1 MRIRFVAALPL
12 LLAVCAVAQGGDF
25 YKWTDTQGTVHYTQT
40 PPPGRVSKPIY
51 VNDGAP
57 TPPLPGMN
65 GTPATPGQKAKA
77 KTNQVAVQNANREAI
92 AANCKAAQQN
102 ISDLQGRRPMVKAGG
117 DPAGAHALDPD
128 ARKQAL
134 DDAQKQAAIYCTHQP

>member
-12 LLAVCAVAQGGDF
+12 LLAVCAVAQGGDY
-25 YKWTDTQGTVHYTQT
+25 YKWTDPQGTVHYTQT
-40 PPPGRVSKPIY
+40 PPPDRASKPVY

-65 GTPATPGQKAKA
+65 NVPATPAQKAKVQA
-77 KTNQVAVQNANREAI
+77 NQAAVQNANREAI